1 MCYPLN
7 RDLSRGYHYPP
18 FKQLESEGDPLR
30 KGLGNWSSGLGV
42 QVAHL
47 SMTYNV
53 IYSEGSKQG
62 GGHGSVSCANFDN
75 FHISHALENNN
86 DYIMTIFVTC
96 EIISRVTNIAITRL
110 LI

>member
-1 MCYPLN
+1 MCYPLD

-30 KGLGNWSSGLGV
+30 KVLGNWSSGLGV

-53 IYSEGSKQG
+53 GYSEGSKQG

-86 DYIMTIFVTC
+86 DYI
-96 EIISRVTNIAITRL
+96 RDL
-110 LI
+110 